1 MTTMSPR
8 ALTPEGLA
16 RLNSAT
22 QYPSIPTYHAMD
34 RGRLTEQV
42 QVPFDEVPEVEVFE
56 KIDGTN
62 TRLIF
67 PPDGDYPLIGS
78 RTELLTFLPDL
89 VHNPSQGI
97 VDAVRATAARLHD
110 TGDMVAYD
118 AWTVVWGEVYGGKV
132 GQHAKQYTGDPTVTG
147 FRVFDIAHVPPDVL
161 DHDREWIAGWRD
173 GRHGPWWTPEQD
185 SRGGQSFLNTGD
197 LAEFAGEMSLPMVP
211 LLADGGRT
219 LPVTLTETWKWLR
232 GMSTTSLATLT
243 DGASGASE
251 GVVVRSADRSR
262 IAKIRH
268 EDYRKVLARK

>member
-1 MTTMSPR
+1 MAPMSPR

-42 QVPFDEVPEVEVFE
+42 QVPFDEAGGVEVYE

-67 PPDGDYPLIGS
+67 PPDGDFPLIGS

-89 VHNPSQGI
+89 VRNPSQGI
-97 VDAVRATAARLHD
+97 VDTVRDVAARLHD
-110 TGDMVAYD
+110 TGDLVDYC
-118 AWTVVWGEVYGGKV
+118 WTVVYGEVYGGRV
-132 GQHAKQYTGDPTVTG
+132 GQHARQYTTDVTTTG
-147 FRVFDIAHVPPDVL
+147 FRVFDIGHVAITML
-161 DHDREWIAGWRD
+161 DRSREEIASWRD
-173 GRHGPWWTPEQD
+173 N
-185 SRGGQSFLNTGD
+185 GGQQFLDTRD
-197 LAEFAGEMSLPMVP
+197 LAEFAGALSLPTVP
-211 LLADGGRT
+211 LLAESEPP
-219 LPVTLTETWKWLR
+219 PVELSETWEWLR
-232 GMSTTSLATLT
+232 RMSTTSLATLT
-243 DGASGASE
+243 EGAGGASE
-251 GVVVRSADRSR
+251 GVVVRTTDRRR